1 MPTDYLLDENDD
13 LLIADGDFVKGESTK
28 QHQSLL
34 VRLKKGELRQ
44 FPKTGVGIEDFLQ
57 DENPGDAHVEIQRQL
72 EADGMVVRDIQL
84 QFSSEDEK
92 LLQLRIDAYYP

>member
-1 MPTDYLLDENDD
+1 MPIDYLHDSDD
-13 LLIADGDFVKGESTK
+13 LKIADGDFAKGESTK

-57 DENPGDAHVEIQRQL
+57 DENPGDAYMEIQKQL
-72 EADGMVVRDIQL
+72 EADGMVVREIRL
-84 QFSSEDEK
+84 QFSQDDEK
-92 LLQLRIDAYYP
+92 QLELTIDAYYP

>member
-1 MPTDYLLDENDD
+1 MPIDYLHDSDD
-13 LLIADGDFVKGESTK
+13 LKIADGDFAKGESTM

-57 DENPGDAHVEIQRQL
+57 DDNPGDVHVEIQKQL
-72 EADGMVVRDIQL
+72 EADGMVIRDIQL
-84 QFSSEDEK
+84 QFSDGDEK
-92 LLQLRIDAYYP
+92 LLELRIDAYYP